1 MRVFSLIMI
10 VNIKLNEGMADASIE
25 DKVGEPID

>member
-10 VNIKLNEGMADASIE
+10 VNIKLNEGIAAASIE